1 MSNDPGI
8 TLRQKAERNA
18 RQANNLQA
26 YLAERARSSSRSMVS
41 DIEQEMEDYRMEI
54 RSIMLQR
61 AEVLHR
67 EAERLERTEKL
78 IGMDRAL

>member
-26 YLAERARSSSRSMVS
+26 YLAERERSSSRSMVS